1 MLKSEIEEKIARE
14 FKLEKQISKKILN
27 VLIDTLIDSIKNN
40 DRVEIRGFGSFFPKK
55 YDSYKGRN
63 PKTGDSIDVPVKV
76 LPIFRPSKELVVK
89 LNKKKD

>member
-1 MLKSEIEEKIARE
+1 MLKSEIEEKIAEE
-14 FKLEKQISKKILN
+14 FKLEKQTSKKILN
-27 VLIDTLIDSIKNN
+27 VIIDTLIDSIKNN
-40 DRVEIRGFGSFFPKK
+40 NRIEIRGFGSFFPKK

>member
-1 MLKSEIEEKIARE
+1 MLKSEIEEKIAEE

-27 VLIDTLIDSIKNN
+27 VIIDTLIDSIKNN
-40 DRVEIRGFGSFFPKK
+40 NRVEIRGFGSFFPKK

-63 PKTGDSIDVPVKV
+63 PKTGDSIHVPVKV

>member
-1 MLKSEIEEKIARE
+1 MLKSEIEEKIAEE
-14 FKLEKQISKKILN
+14 FKLEKQTSKKILN
-27 VLIDTLIDSIKNN
+27 VIIDTLIDSIKNN
-40 DRVEIRGFGSFFPKK
+40 NRVEIRGFGSFFPKK